1 MAGQLATSID
11 CCFGAD
17 FSDFCLPAL
26 VSAGVIGYIHRLRSG
41 FPFASFSTNRPGEVL
56 DLFLGP
62 NPTDQPELATAGL
75 DSILLALSATT
86 GQMVVIVAIHPLAT
100 TGLPIFTRTAAI
112 SRFALR
118 YALVASLDAVP
129 NNLGAV
135 SHQPDAPL
143 PKSGL

>member
-86 GQMVVIVAIHPLAT
+86 GQMVVIVAIQPLAT
-100 TGLPIFTRTAAI
+100 TGLPIFTRRAEI
-112 SRFALR
+112 SRFPLR
-118 YALVASLDAVP
+118 YSLVASLDAVP
-129 NNLGAV
+129 GGLGAI
-135 SHQPDAPL
+135 SH
-143 PKSGL
+143 